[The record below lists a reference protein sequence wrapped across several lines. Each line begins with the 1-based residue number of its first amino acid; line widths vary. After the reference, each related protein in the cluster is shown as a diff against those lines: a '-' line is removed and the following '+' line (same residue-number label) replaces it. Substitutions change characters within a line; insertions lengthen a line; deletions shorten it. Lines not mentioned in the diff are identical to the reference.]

1 MISVEDEELY
11 SWYELKQMKL
21 HDLKVEQKMIGK
33 KQYAINSDIQLSKG
47 RLDFAKHF
55 LSLIEHQTNSD
66 DYPDWAIPRVIQY
79 LQDKG
84 DDFNEDIESLK
95 DTLKRLNSRYRDIDL
110 ESNEI
115 SFSLK
120 KKGNKD

>member
-1 MISVEDEELY
+1 
-11 SWYELKQMKL
+11 MKHL
-21 HDLKVEQKMIGK
+21 VLGSSGQIGAHLVK
-33 KQYAINSDIQLSKG
+33 
-47 RLDFAKHF
+47 
-55 LSLIEHQTNSD
+55 
-66 DYPDWAIPRVIQY
+66 Y

-120 KKGNKD
+120 ITVQPSLSLLMTLVERCKRSISF